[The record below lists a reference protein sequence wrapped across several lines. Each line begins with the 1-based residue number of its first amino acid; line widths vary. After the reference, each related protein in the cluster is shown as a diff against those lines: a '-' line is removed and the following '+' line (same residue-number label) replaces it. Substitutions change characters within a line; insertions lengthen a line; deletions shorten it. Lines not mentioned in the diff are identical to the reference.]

1 MARNID
7 ELLQR
12 LDKTKSPEQ
21 QFQEKIAE
29 SILTTGVATEA
40 PVVIEKTAEEK
51 LAEYREIGKVIAGSI
66 WEELAKMAEAVAA
79 EEDTTVIE
87 PVEETKV
94 AEETKI
100 EEVAPVIEETK
111 VAEEVKVAEE
121 TKVTETPEIVTEK
134 TAEQIQSEVLLTL
147 YQIYK

>member
-66 WEELAKMAEAVAA
+66 WEELAKMAEAVVA
-79 EEDTTVIE
+79 EEDTTVTE
-87 PVEETKV
+87 PIEETKI

-100 EEVAPVIEETK
+100 EEIAPTVIEETK
-111 VAEEVKVAEE
+111 VAEEVKVVEETKVAEE
-121 TKVTETPEIVTEK
+121 TKVIEAPEVVTEK
-134 TAEQIQSEVLLTL
+134 TAEQIQSE
-147 YQIYK
+147 